1 MNQNKETAIYG
12 PPGTGKTTKLLE
24 IMENAIAEGTNP
36 ERIAFLSFTKKAAQ
50 EAIDR
55 ACLKFNLDQ
64 KCFPH
69 FRTLHSLAFRWVGM
83 KAEDV
88 ITPADMRFLGKKLG
102 IIFQKEEKLNI
113 EEGDLYNLYPHTQY
127 LDITYPL
134 TNGIY

>member
-1 MNQNKETAIYG
+1 MQRQFVMNQNKETAIYG

-64 KCFPH
+64 
-69 FRTLHSLAFRWVGM
+69 
-83 KAEDV
+83 
-88 ITPADMRFLGKKLG
+88 
-102 IIFQKEEKLNI
+102 
-113 EEGDLYNLYPHTQY
+113 
-127 LDITYPL
+127 
-134 TNGIY
+134 

>member
-1 MNQNKETAIYG
+1 MSQNKETAIYG

-64 KCFPH
+64 KYFPH

-88 ITPADMRFLGKKLG
+88 IRSADMRFL
-102 IIFQKEEKLNI
+102 
-113 EEGDLYNLYPHTQY
+113 
-127 LDITYPL
+127 
-134 TNGIY
+134 